1 MAAEID
7 RSQAPVLESSAVV
20 LEIRGLSAAYGRI
33 QVLWGISL
41 QVFEKEIV
49 SLIGANGAGKSTLLK
64 SIIGTV
70 KPTQGSIDFR
80 GSTTLGKQPH
90 TLVTSGISYVPEGR
104 RLFPTM
110 STKENLRL
118 GAPRVCADLETRFG
132 KVFTLFPVLKDR
144 NQQAAGTLSGGEQQ
158 MVAIGRALMSN
169 PKLLLLDE
177 LSFGLSPIMFE
188 RVLTAIE
195 AIRDSGVS
203 ILMAEQNSER
213 ALEVSTRTYV
223 MENGRVEISGR
234 SSDLADNPKVR
245 EAYLGLAG

>member
-7 RSQAPVLESSAVV
+7 RPQAPLTQSSVAV
-20 LEIRGLSAAYGRI
+20 LEIRDLSAAYGRI

-80 GSTTLGKQPH
+80 GSSTLGKQPH
-90 TLVTSGISYVPEGR
+90 ALVTSGISYVPEGR

-110 STKENLRL
+110 STKENLRM
-118 GAPRVCADLETRFG
+118 GAPRVCHDLETRFE
-132 KVFTLFPVLKDR
+132 KVFTLFPALKDR

-158 MVAIGRALMSN
+158 MVAISRALMSN
-169 PKLLLLDE
+169 PSLLLLDE

-188 RVLTAIE
+188 RVLTGYRVHQE
-195 AIRDSGVS
+195 LGSVDSDG
-203 ILMAEQNSER
+203 
-213 ALEVSTRTYV
+213 
-223 MENGRVEISGR
+223 
-234 SSDLADNPKVR
+234 
-245 EAYLGLAG
+245 